1 MRPRN
6 RRLVE
11 LIASI
16 VLLIFGAA
24 IVGTIVWLLVE
35 AVIGPID

>member
-16 VLLIFGAA
+16 VLLVFGAT
-24 IVGTIVWLLVE
+24 IVVTIVWLLVE